1 MSRNTRVALFVA
13 LVIVVASVA
22 GMVHRHG
29 NVPPAI
35 DLVERLG
42 VAETHPTDTPFP
54 TRAVTID
61 GDRQVGIVVYTN
73 SRIIWRVVLP
83 APPSRRRPVPG
94 ALAASGWWD
103 ALVRGRAAQ
112 GIWLRTHLA
121 LDPAVWDKDG
131 DGMLFRIGIRNLGDA
146 QAPYREIFSQYL
158 NPRGALADR
167 RWVTVSLDLTAD
179 AGEQVELIFNTNTG
193 LPGHADARNDIG
205 IWGAP
210 GVYLRP

>member
-1 MSRNTRVALFVA
+1 MSRNARVALFIA
-13 LVIVVASVA
+13 LFIVVASVA
-22 GMVHRHG
+22 GMIHRHG

-35 DLVERLG
+35 DLVGRLG
-42 VAETHPTDTPFP
+42 AAETRPTDTPFP

-61 GDRQVGIVVYTN
+61 GDRRVGIVACTN

-83 APPSRRRPVPG
+83 APPSRRSPVSG
-94 ALAASGWWD
+94 SSAAGGWWD

-112 GIWLRTHLA
+112 GVWLRTHLA

-146 QAPYREIFSQYL
+146 QAPYREIFTQYL
-158 NPRGALADR
+158 NPHGVPADR
-167 RWVTVSLDLTAD
+167 RWVAVSLDLTED

-193 LPGHADARNDIG
+193 PPGHMDGRNDIG

>member
-42 VAETHPTDTPFP
+42 SAETRPANTPFP
-54 TRAVTID
+54 TRAVRID
-61 GDRQVGIVVYTN
+61 GDSQVGIVACTS

-83 APPSRRRPVPG
+83 APPSRRRPVSG
-94 ALAASGWWD
+94 SLAAGSWWD
-103 ALVRGRAAQ
+103 AFVRGHATQ
-112 GIWLRTHLA
+112 GVWLRTHLA
-121 LDPAVWDKDG
+121 LDPAVWDKEG
-131 DGMLFRIGIRNLGDA
+131 DGMLFRIGIRNLGA
-146 QAPYREIFSQYL
+146 PQAPYREIYNHYI
-158 NPRGALADR
+158 NPYGVPADR
-167 RWVTVSLDLTAD
+167 HWVTVSLDLTED
-179 AGEQVELIFNTNTG
+179 AGQPVELIFNTNVG
-193 LPGHADARNDIG
+193 PPGHTDGRNDIG